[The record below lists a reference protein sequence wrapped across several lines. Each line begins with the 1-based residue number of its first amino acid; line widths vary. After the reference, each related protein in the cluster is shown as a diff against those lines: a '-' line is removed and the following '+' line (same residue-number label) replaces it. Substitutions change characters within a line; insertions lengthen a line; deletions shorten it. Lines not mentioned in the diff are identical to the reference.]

1 VPKGYIRYILAIFQR
16 NFGPEGETMEA
27 LIQVM
32 ESTIAARDP
41 YTVSHQQRVTA
52 ISCAIAQ
59 EMDLPED
66 RVEQLKVA
74 ATLHDLGK
82 VAIPTELLSRPGKL
96 SPIEFDLIK
105 THPQVA
111 YNILQPINFPGDTT
125 EIILQHH
132 ERLDGS
138 GYPRALREPEILLE
152 AKILGVADVME
163 AMCSHRPYRPALDT
177 SIALAELSMNR
188 GILYDPGVVDACLKL
203 YGESLPADQTPA
215 PLRPPSLVAMAQTL
229 GPVDDFGQ
237 DQINLANLSKQPKVS
252 NRSKSW
258 KWARLFSK
266 DRLTWIPAG
275 TVSLAAPLL
284 LLCSRTF

>member
-1 VPKGYIRYILAIFQR
+1 
-16 NFGPEGETMEA
+16 MEA
-27 LIQVM
+27 LLQVM

-41 YTVSHQQRVTA
+41 YTVSHQQRVTQ
-52 ISCAIAQ
+52 IACDIAK

-66 RVEQLKVA
+66 RMQQLRIA
-74 ATLHDLGK
+74 ARLHDLGK
-82 VAIPTELLSRPGKL
+82 VAIPTELLARPGKL

-138 GYPRALREPEILLE
+138 GYPQGLQEPDILLE

-163 AMCSHRPYRPALDT
+163 AMCSHRPYRPALDP
-177 SIALAELSMNR
+177 SIALAELSMNK
-188 GILYDPGVVDACLKL
+188 GVLYDAAVVEACLRL
-203 YGESLPADQTPA
+203 YGETLPDTETSGLPSRSIAIAQALA
-215 PLRPPSLVAMAQTL
+215 PIGSFAQAH
-229 GPVDDFGQ
+229 
-237 DQINLANLSKQPKVS
+237 INLAQLSKLPRVTGS
-252 NRSKSW
+252 GSW

-266 DRLTWIPAG
+266 DRLTWVPAG
-275 TVSLAAPLL
+275 TVSIVGLALAL
-284 LLCSRTF
+284 SFGGF

>member
-1 VPKGYIRYILAIFQR
+1 
-16 NFGPEGETMEA
+16 MEA

-41 YTVSHQQRVTA
+41 YTVSHQRRVTQIA
-52 ISCAIAQ
+52 CAIAQ
-59 EMDLPED
+59 EMALPED
-66 RVEQLKVA
+66 RIQQLRIA

-82 VAIPTELLSRPGKL
+82 VAIPTELLAKPGKL

-111 YNILQPINFPGDTT
+111 YNILEPINFPGDTT
-125 EIILQHH
+125 EVILQHH

-138 GYPRALREPEILLE
+138 GYPQGLQEPDILLE

-163 AMCSHRPYRPALDT
+163 AMCSHRPYRPALDA
-177 SIALAELSMNR
+177 SFALAELSINR
-188 GILYDPGVVDACLKL
+188 GVLYDERVVDACLKI
-203 YGESLPADQTPA
+203 YGDTLPAPKA
-215 PLRPPSLVAMAQTL
+215 PLLPSNVETVAQMLAPAADCAQNH
-229 GPVDDFGQ
+229 
-237 DQINLANLSKQPKVS
+237 INVVHLNKLPKAKAN
-252 NRSKSW
+252 KSW

-275 TVSLAAPLL
+275 TVSIAALFL
-284 LLCSRTF
+284 MSLSRVY

>member
-1 VPKGYIRYILAIFQR
+1 
-16 NFGPEGETMEA
+16 MEA

-41 YTVSHQQRVTA
+41 YTVSHQQRVTQIA
-52 ISCAIAQ
+52 CAIAQ
-59 EMDLPED
+59 EMALPED
-66 RVEQLKVA
+66 RTQQLRLA

-82 VAIPTELLSRPGKL
+82 VAIPTELLARPGNL

-111 YNILQPINFPGDTT
+111 YNILEPINFPGDTA

-138 GYPRALREPEILLE
+138 GYPRGLQAPDILLE

-163 AMCSHRPYRPALDT
+163 AMCSHRPYRPALDA
-177 SIALAELSMNR
+177 SIALAELSINR
-188 GILYDPGVVDACLKL
+188 GILYDEAVVDACLKI
-203 YGESLPADQTPA
+203 YGDTQPA
-215 PLRPPSLVAMAQTL
+215 PKAPLLPSRVGTVAQMLAPAAGCAQNQVNVVHL
-229 GPVDDFGQ
+229 NKLPKAK
-237 DQINLANLSKQPKVS
+237 AN
-252 NRSKSW
+252 NSW
-258 KWARLFSK
+258 KWARFFSK

-275 TVSLAAPLL
+275 TVSIVALL
-284 LLCSRTF
+284 MALPRVH

>member
-1 VPKGYIRYILAIFQR
+1 
-16 NFGPEGETMEA
+16 MEA

-41 YTVSHQQRVTA
+41 YTVSHQRRVTEIA
-52 ISCAIAQ
+52 CAIAQ
-59 EMDLPED
+59 EMALPED
-66 RVEQLKVA
+66 RIQHLRVA

-82 VAIPTELLSRPGKL
+82 VAIPTELLARPGDL

-111 YNILQPINFPGDTT
+111 YNILQPINFPGNTT

-138 GYPRALREPEILLE
+138 GYPQGLLASDILFE

-163 AMCSHRPYRPALDT
+163 AMCSHRPYRPALD
-177 SIALAELSMNR
+177 SSCALAELSMNR
-188 GILYDPGVVDACLKL
+188 GILYDAEVVDVCLKI
-203 YGESLPADQTPA
+203 YGDTLPAPKA
-215 PLRPPSLVAMAQTL
+215 PLIPTRLDNLAQTL
-229 GPVDDFGQ
+229 APAADCAPNH
-237 DQINLANLSKQPKVS
+237 INLIHLNKLPKAN
-252 NRSKSW
+252 KSW

-275 TVSLAAPLL
+275 TVSIVALFLMSLTRAY
-284 LLCSRTF
+284 

>member
-1 VPKGYIRYILAIFQR
+1 
-16 NFGPEGETMEA
+16 MEA

-41 YTVSHQQRVTA
+41 YTVSHQQRVTQIA
-52 ISCAIAQ
+52 CAIAQ

-66 RVEQLKVA
+66 RIQQLRIA
-74 ATLHDLGK
+74 ARLHDLGK
-82 VAIPTELLSRPGKL
+82 VAIPTELLARPGKL

-138 GYPRALREPEILLE
+138 GYPQGLQEPDILLE

-163 AMCSHRPYRPALDT
+163 AMCSHRPYRPALDP
-177 SIALAELSMNR
+177 SVALAELSMNK
-188 GILYDPGVVDACLKL
+188 GVLYDAAVVEACLRL
-203 YGESLPADQTPA
+203 YGETLPAPEA
-215 PLRPPSLVAMAQTL
+215 SVSGLPSRPITIAQAL
-229 GPVDDFGQ
+229 GPIGDFSQ
-237 DQINLANLSKQPKVS
+237 AHINLAQLSKLPRVS
-252 NRSKSW
+252 SSGSW

-266 DRLTWIPAG
+266 NRLTWVPAG
-275 TVSLAAPLL
+275 TVSIVGMILVLL
-284 LLCSRTF
+284 PRGV

>member
-1 VPKGYIRYILAIFQR
+1 
-16 NFGPEGETMEA
+16 MEA

-41 YTVSHQQRVTA
+41 YTVSHQQRVTQIA
-52 ISCAIAQ
+52 CAIAQ

-66 RVEQLKVA
+66 RIQQLRIA
-74 ATLHDLGK
+74 ARLHDLGK
-82 VAIPTELLSRPGKL
+82 VAIPTELLARPGKL

-138 GYPRALREPEILLE
+138 GYPQGLKEPDILLE

-163 AMCSHRPYRPALDT
+163 AMCSHRPYRPALDP
-177 SIALAELSMNR
+177 SVALAELSMNK
-188 GILYDPGVVDACLKL
+188 GVLYDAAVVEACLRL
-203 YGESLPADQTPA
+203 YGETQPASGTSASGLASRSISITQALA
-215 PLRPPSLVAMAQTL
+215 PIGDFAQAH
-229 GPVDDFGQ
+229 
-237 DQINLANLSKQPKVS
+237 INLAQLSRLPRGNGS
-252 NRSKSW
+252 GSW

-266 DRLTWIPAG
+266 DRLTWVPAG
-275 TVSLAAPLL
+275 TVSIVGLALALF
-284 LLCSRTF
+284 SQVS

>member
-1 VPKGYIRYILAIFQR
+1 
-16 NFGPEGETMEA
+16 MEA

-41 YTVSHQQRVTA
+41 YTVSHQQRVTD

-66 RVEQLKVA
+66 RIEQLRIA

-82 VAIPTELLSRPGKL
+82 VAIPTELLARPGKL

-138 GYPRALREPEILLE
+138 GYPRGLKEPDILLE

-163 AMCSHRPYRPALDT
+163 AMCSHRPYRPALET

-188 GILYDPGVVDACLKL
+188 GILYDPAVVDACLKL
-203 YGESLPADQTPA
+203 YGDTVPVTKTSA
-215 PLRPPSLVAMAQTL
+215 PLLSPRLTGMAQTL
-229 GPVDDFGQ
+229 DPVGDIGQ
-237 DQINLANLSKQPKVS
+237 AHVNLANLSKQPKVIS
-252 NRSKSW
+252 RDKSW

-275 TVSLAAPLL
+275 TVSIAAPLL
-284 LLCSRTF
+284 VLFSRAF

>member
-1 VPKGYIRYILAIFQR
+1 
-16 NFGPEGETMEA
+16 MEA

-66 RVEQLKVA
+66 RVEQLRVA

-111 YNILQPINFPGDTT
+111 YNILDPINFPGDTT

-138 GYPRALREPEILLE
+138 GYPFGSQDPGRGGCHGSHVLPPPLPARPGHL
-152 AKILGVADVME
+152 
-163 AMCSHRPYRPALDT
+163 HRPGGTLH
-177 SIALAELSMNR
+177 E
-188 GILYDPGVVDACLKL
+188 PGH
-203 YGESLPADQTPA
+203 SL
-215 PLRPPSLVAMAQTL
+215 
-229 GPVDDFGQ
+229 
-237 DQINLANLSKQPKVS
+237 
-252 NRSKSW
+252 
-258 KWARLFSK
+258 
-266 DRLTWIPAG
+266 
-275 TVSLAAPLL
+275 
-284 LLCSRTF
+284 

>member
-1 VPKGYIRYILAIFQR
+1 
-16 NFGPEGETMEA
+16 MEA
-27 LIQVM
+27 LIHVM

-41 YTVSHQQRVTA
+41 YTVSHQQRVTQIA
-52 ISCAIAQ
+52 CAIAQ
-59 EMDLPED
+59 EMALPED
-66 RVEQLKVA
+66 RIQQLRVA

-82 VAIPTELLSRPGKL
+82 VAIPTELLARPGKL

-138 GYPRALREPEILLE
+138 GYPQGLKESDILLE
-152 AKILGVADVME
+152 AKILGVSDVME
-163 AMCSHRPYRPALDT
+163 AMCSHRPYRPALET
-177 SIALAELSMNR
+177 SVALAELSMNK
-188 GILYDPGVVDACLKL
+188 GILYDADVVDTCLKI
-203 YGESLPADQTPA
+203 YGDTLPAPKA
-215 PLRPPSLVAMAQTL
+215 PLMAPRLGTLTDLLAPSGNLVQEH
-229 GPVDDFGQ
+229 
-237 DQINLANLSKQPKVS
+237 INFVQLHKLPKVS
-252 NRSKSW
+252 GNRSNKPW

-275 TVSLAAPLL
+275 TVSIVALL
-284 LLCSRTF
+284 LMSLSRAY

>member
-1 VPKGYIRYILAIFQR
+1 
-16 NFGPEGETMEA
+16 MDA

-41 YTVSHQQRVTA
+41 YTVSHQQRVTQIA
-52 ISCAIAQ
+52 CAIAR

-66 RVEQLKVA
+66 RIQQLRIA

-82 VAIPTELLSRPGKL
+82 VAIPTELLARPGKL

-111 YNILQPINFPGDTT
+111 YNILQPLKLPGATS

-138 GYPRALREPEILLE
+138 GYPQGLKEPDILLE
-152 AKILGVADVME
+152 ARILGVADVME
-163 AMCSHRPYRPALDT
+163 AMCSHRPYRPALDPAV
-177 SIALAELSMNR
+177 ALAELSMNK
-188 GILYDPGVVDACLKL
+188 GILYDVAVVDACLRL
-203 YGESLPADQTPA
+203 YGQTLPAPKTSIPDLLSRPSSITNSLA
-215 PLRPPSLVAMAQTL
+215 PV
-229 GPVDDFGQ
+229 GDFSQ
-237 DQINLANLSKQPKVS
+237 SHINLANLSKLPKAA
-252 NRSKSW
+252 NNKSW

-266 DRLTWIPAG
+266 DQLSWMPFG
-275 TVSLAAPLL
+275 TVSILVFLALL
-284 LLCSRTF
+284 MRPVL